1 MRRIITHL
9 HANRDRAVAW
19 ACAACAAFA
28 LLVLPQLTEP
38 TAPTIAASQHT
49 TP

>member
-1 MRRIITHL
+1 MRRLITRL
-9 HANRDRAVAW
+9 HAKRDRAVAW

-49 TP
+49 PP

>member
-9 HANRDRAVAW
+9 HAKRDRAVAL